1 MGKEI
6 KAEERG
12 RRLTFG
18 SKGEKDSGFVDRYVG
33 ECSTERKFK
42 GQRMKSEKMN
52 YDGLFIGTREN
63 GHWLISNNW
72 C

>member
-6 KAEERG
+6 KVEERG

-18 SKGEKDSGFVDRYVG
+18 SKGKENSGIVDKYAG
-33 ECSTERKFK
+33 ECSAEKNFR

-52 YDGLFIGTREN
+52 YDELFRGTMVN
-63 GHWLISNNW
+63 GHRLISNNW
-72 C
+72 Y